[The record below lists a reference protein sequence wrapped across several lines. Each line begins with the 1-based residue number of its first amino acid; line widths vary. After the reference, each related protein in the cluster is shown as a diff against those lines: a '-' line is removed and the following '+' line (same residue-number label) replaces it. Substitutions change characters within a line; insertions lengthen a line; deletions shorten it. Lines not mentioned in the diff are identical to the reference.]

1 MSATFR
7 TSKRGR
13 IYEDKDRRNT
23 KPARSCLHGG
33 TCPYCQEG
41 RQHKSKRRPPVDSDH
56 IADISKMVNADQVK
70 CPHCEKECAD
80 GTQEAE
86 FIGWHGLC
94 AECELNS
101 LEVDNG

>member
-23 KPARSCLHGG
+23 KAARSCLHGG
-33 TCPYCQEG
+33 SCTYCQEG
-41 RQHKSKRRPPVDSDH
+41 RQHKSKRQAPVMDDH
-56 IADISKMVNADQVK
+56 IPDSGKMVLVVT
-70 CPHCEKECAD
+70 CPHCKKQCKE
-80 GTQEAE
+80 GTPEAE

-94 AECELNS
+94 AECELN
-101 LEVDNG
+101 N